1 MTQALSKAAASGP
14 VETEARKLLGELFDE
29 EVSTKATHRSPVGS
43 GALRVR
49 VDRDA
54 ATAAS
59 DLEREP
65 WVAAVAARP
74 GGVLYLRIAT
84 GALRRWISGGY
95 AEGIDLPAGP
105 STEAGA
111 DMEPP
116 DSLTAFRRTAV
127 TSALAAI
134 GPERE
139 WAPDEIAVGEVDVRY
154 GPLRMRHGGIVG
166 VDDAA
171 DEIGRA
177 RELEEQGQSRPI
189 KANALSLPMLAT
201 SRSKHLHLDD
211 EWIRRAAAW
220 LCGITRALRVTDAPG
235 EPDQVDDH
243 GPDADDAVRRLAI
256 ELEALPRQAAL
267 ASARLEPAFLA
278 RFAIAAA
285 TQAHTARLA
294 TTDPLRTAV
303 ATALGIAL
311 GLLGP
316 EVCES
321 VAPT

>member
-1 MTQALSKAAASGP
+1 MTQALSKAAATGP
-14 VETEARKLLGELFDE
+14 AETEARKLLGELFDE
-29 EVSTKATHRSPVGS
+29 EVTTKVTQRSPVGS

-54 ATAAS
+54 AAAAS

-95 AEGIDLPAGP
+95 ADGVDLLPAGP
-105 STEAGA
+105 STAAGA

-139 WAPDEIAVGEVDVRY
+139 WAPDAIAVGEVDVRY
-154 GPLRMRHGGIVG
+154 GPLRMRHGGVVG

-171 DEIGRA
+171 EEIGRA

-201 SRSKHLHLDD
+201 SRNKHLHLDD
-211 EWIRRAAAW
+211 EWIRRAATW
-220 LCGITRALRVTDAPG
+220 LCSITQALRPADAPT
-235 EPDQVDDH
+235 EPDRTDDREP
-243 GPDADDAVRRLAI
+243 PDADTVRRLAI

-267 ASARLEPAFLA
+267 ASARLEPAYLA

-303 ATALGIAL
+303 ATVLGIAL

-316 EVCES
+316 EVCDS
-321 VAPT
+321 VA